1 MPHLDQKSPRLADIE
16 LAAGGRT
23 KQGYAT
29 VKGRLSVRGL
39 KHMVVSSACWAAKTN
54 KRGIS
59 GLPCCIHDRS

>member
-1 MPHLDQKSPRLADIE
+1 VPHLDQKSPRLADIE

-39 KHMVVSSACWAAKTN
+39 KHMQGSVISMLGCQDKQEGYKWAT
-54 KRGIS
+54 
-59 GLPCCIHDRS
+59 LLYP